1 MTWTTLHLAREN
13 SRSQRSSTYE
23 RVAAGPE
30 MELAKCNVGA
40 GERAVAGVNATT
52 TIVAM
57 HGDYVITA
65 NFPVKRPLIGGIAA
79 AAAMAAGPAIFLVR
93 RKRASATKEQGRRK
107 GARKKR

>member
-1 MTWTTLHLAREN
+1 
-13 SRSQRSSTYE
+13 
-23 RVAAGPE
+23 
-30 MELAKCNVGA
+30 MELAKCNVGV

-65 NFPVKRPLIGGIAA
+65 NFPVRRPLIGGIAA
-79 AAAMAAGPAIFLVR
+79 AAAMPAGPTIFLVR
-93 RKRASATKEQGRRK
+93 RRRAGATKEQGRRK